1 MSFYQENKFC
11 NEGQVMPGKATIWL
25 SILPVLRRPTNA
37 DVLDLPAPRQ
47 DCSALYIATTASQSG
62 RMKGNAA
69 QSRPLLHVQA
79 RGEEFRGMAKI
90 AFEAITKQFPGTSKP
105 AVDAVSFE
113 VPEGKTCML
122 VGTSGSGKTTLLRM
136 VNRLIEPTSG
146 SIIIDGKNVLEENPI
161 ELRRRIGYVIQQ
173 VGLFPHMNIAE
184 NIRVT
189 AEIAGG
195 WTKERLNSRVDELLD
210 LVGLPPSEYRKRFP
224 RQLSGGQQQRV
235 GLARA
240 LATDPT
246 ILLMDEPF
254 GALDAIT
261 RARMQ
266 DELLRIQ
273 RDVHKTILFVSHD
286 IEEAFKL
293 GNMIAVL
300 NEGKLMQL
308 GTPVDLLANP
318 VNEFVRKL
326 VGADS
331 ILRQLEYLP
340 VTDAL
345 DNEPEAVSSAHWG
358 DVPTCSSDATLLK
371 AMLQLLETNAPA
383 LAIQDKD
390 TQIPLGYITLASI
403 NREITK
409 TRSNI
414 TALEET
420 KI

>member
-1 MSFYQENKFC
+1 
-11 NEGQVMPGKATIWL
+11 
-25 SILPVLRRPTNA
+25 
-37 DVLDLPAPRQ
+37 
-47 DCSALYIATTASQSG
+47 
-62 RMKGNAA
+62 
-69 QSRPLLHVQA
+69 
-79 RGEEFRGMAKI
+79 MAKI
-90 AFEAITKQFPGTSKP
+90 AFHAITKQFASSSKP
-105 AVDAVSFE
+105 AVDAVTFE
-113 VPEGKTCML
+113 VTEGTTCML

-146 SIIIDGKNVLEENPI
+146 QIIIDGKNILEENPI
-161 ELRRRIGYVIQQ
+161 LLRRRIGYVIQQ

-195 WTKERLNSRVDELLD
+195 WSKEQLARRVDELLE
-210 LVGLPPSEYRKRFP
+210 LVGLPPAEYRKRFP

-240 LATDPT
+240 LATDPA

-273 RDVHKTILFVSHD
+273 RNVRKTILFVSHD

-293 GNMIAVL
+293 GDMIAVMHDGQL
-300 NEGKLMQL
+300 IQL
-308 GTPVDLLANP
+308 GTPVELLAQPN
-318 VNEFVRKL
+318 NEYVRKL

-331 ILRQLEYLP
+331 ILRQLQYLP

-345 DNEPEAVSSAHWG
+345 DGKPEAVSSAHWG
-358 DVPTCSSDATLLK
+358 DIPTSSPDATLLE
-371 AMLQLLETNAPA
+371 AMLKLLETNAPA
-383 LAIQDKD
+383 LAVQNKD
-390 TQIPLGYITLASI
+390 TQDPLGYITLTSI
-403 NREITK
+403 NHQITK
-409 TRSNI
+409 TRSNVQEP
-414 TALEET
+414 EET
-420 KI
+420 RI

>member
-1 MSFYQENKFC
+1 
-11 NEGQVMPGKATIWL
+11 
-25 SILPVLRRPTNA
+25 
-37 DVLDLPAPRQ
+37 
-47 DCSALYIATTASQSG
+47 
-62 RMKGNAA
+62 
-69 QSRPLLHVQA
+69 
-79 RGEEFRGMAKI
+79 MAKI
-90 AFEAITKQFPGTSKP
+90 AFQAITKQFVGASKP
-105 AVDAVSFE
+105 AVDAVTFE
-113 VPEGKTCML
+113 VTEGTTCML

-146 SIIIDGKNVLEENPI
+146 QIIIDGKNILEENPI
-161 ELRRRIGYVIQQ
+161 LLRRRIGYVIQQ

-195 WTKERLNSRVDELLD
+195 WSKEQLARRVDELLE
-210 LVGLPPSEYRKRFP
+210 LVGLPPAEYRKRFP

-240 LATDPT
+240 LATDPA

-273 RDVHKTILFVSHD
+273 RNVRKTILFVSHD

-293 GNMIAVL
+293 GDIIAVL
-300 NEGKLMQL
+300 HEGHLMQL
-308 GTPVDLLANP
+308 GTPVELLANP
-318 VNEFVRKL
+318 SNEYVRKL

-331 ILRQLEYLP
+331 ILRQLQYLP

-345 DNEPEAVSSAHWG
+345 DGKPEAVSSAHWG
-358 DVPTCSSDATLLK
+358 DLPTSSSDATLLEAILK
-371 AMLQLLETNAPA
+371 LLETNAPA
-383 LAIQDKD
+383 LEVQNKD
-390 TQIPLGYITLASI
+390 TQESLGYITLASI
-403 NREITK
+403 NQQITK
-409 TRSNI
+409 TRSNVPKP
-414 TALEET
+414 EET
-420 KI
+420 RI

>member
-1 MSFYQENKFC
+1 
-11 NEGQVMPGKATIWL
+11 
-25 SILPVLRRPTNA
+25 
-37 DVLDLPAPRQ
+37 
-47 DCSALYIATTASQSG
+47 
-62 RMKGNAA
+62 
-69 QSRPLLHVQA
+69 
-79 RGEEFRGMAKI
+79 
-90 AFEAITKQFPGTSKP
+90 
-105 AVDAVSFE
+105 AVSFQVE
-113 VPEGKTCML
+113 DGSTCML

-146 SIIIDGKNVLEENPI
+146 QIVIEGKNVLTENPI
-161 ELRRRIGYVIQQ
+161 LLRRRIGYVIQQ

-184 NIRVT
+184 NVRVT

-195 WTKERLNSRVDELLD
+195 WTKQRLAARVDELLD
-210 LVGLPPSEYRKRFP
+210 LVGLPPGEYRHRFP

-240 LATDPT
+240 LATDPA

-266 DELLRIQ
+266 DELKRIQ

-286 IEEAFKL
+286 IEEAFKI
-293 GNMIAVL
+293 GDQIAVM
-300 NEGKLMQL
+300 NEGRLVQL

-318 VNEFVRKL
+318 ANEFVSKL

-340 VTDAL
+340 VSDAL

-358 DVPTCSSDATLLK
+358 DVPTCPSDATLLT
-371 AMLQLLETNAPA
+371 AMLKLLETNAPA
-383 LAIQDKD
+383 LAINDNQD
-390 TQIPLGYITLASI
+390 QRRYITLASI
-403 NREITK
+403 NSEITSLRGK
-409 TRSNI
+409 
-414 TALEET
+414 ET
-420 KI
+420 LRAGTPT

>member
-1 MSFYQENKFC
+1 
-11 NEGQVMPGKATIWL
+11 
-25 SILPVLRRPTNA
+25 
-37 DVLDLPAPRQ
+37 
-47 DCSALYIATTASQSG
+47 
-62 RMKGNAA
+62 
-69 QSRPLLHVQA
+69 
-79 RGEEFRGMAKI
+79 MAKI
-90 AFEAITKQFPGTSKP
+90 VFHEITKQFKGTSKP
-105 AVDAVSFE
+105 AVDKVSFE

-136 VNRLIEPTSG
+136 VNRLIEPTAG
-146 SIIIDGKNVLEENPI
+146 EIIIDGKNVLEENPI

-195 WTKERLNSRVDELLD
+195 WTKDRLNRRVDELLE
-210 LVGLPPSEYRKRFP
+210 LVGLPPGEYRKRFP

-240 LATDPT
+240 LATDPA

-261 RARMQ
+261 RERMQ

-273 RDVHKTILFVSHD
+273 RDVRKTILFVSHD
-286 IEEAFKL
+286 IQEAFKL

-300 NEGKLMQL
+300 NEGQLMQL
-308 GTPVDLLANP
+308 GTPVELLAHP
-318 VNEFVRKL
+318 ANEFVRRL

-358 DVPTCSSDATLLK
+358 DVPTSSSDATLLQ
-371 AMLQLLETNAPA
+371 AMLKLLETNAPA
-383 LAIQDKD
+383 LAVQDKD
-390 TQIPLGYITLASI
+390 SDVPLGYITLASI
-403 NREITK
+403 NREITRTQSNK
-409 TRSNI
+409 T
-414 TALEET
+414 TLEET
-420 KI
+420 TI